1 MKGLGGGDPVLVYQV
16 LLYPYTAEILSIVN
30 HFLDKVI
37 NAVIVGL
44 LVLGHEDFHV
54 VGDKL
59 ADQIAQDVHQ
69 TESSD

>member
-16 LLYPYTAEILSIVN
+16 LLHPYTAEIFSIVN
-30 HFLDKVI
+30 HILDKVI
-37 NAVIVGL
+37 SAVIVGH

-59 ADQIAQDVHQ
+59 ADQVAQDVHQ
-69 TESSD
+69 KESSD